1 METKRERLEQLKQEQ
16 ELKAKMEFD
25 LIQQETEKMK
35 KHEMLLKVRIIFLIP
50 GSSIEDLRHYICV
63 FFMLKSF

>member
-1 METKRERLEQLKQEQ
+1 METKRERLEKLKQEQ

-50 GSSIEDLRHYICV
+50 GSSIEDFRHYICV

>member
-50 GSSIEDLRHYICV
+50 ASSIEGFPHYICV